1 MDYFRNESMEFKTQ
15 YNIGD
20 KLYYWSIDKV
30 KILYGE
36 ITGISFYA
44 TLNGDNIGIKL
55 DYYIRPSGNA
65 LSERV
70 PEHLMFKDRDDV
82 FDFCY
87 KLTNDL

>member
-1 MDYFRNESMEFKTQ
+1 MNFKTQ

-36 ITGISFYA
+36 VIGISLHVI
-44 TLNGDNIGIKL
+44 LNGNNIDIKL
-55 DYYIRPSGNA
+55 DYYIRPSENV

-87 KLTNDL
+87 KLTNGL

>member
-1 MDYFRNESMEFKTQ
+1 MEFKTQ

-44 TLNGDNIGIKL
+44 TLNGD
-55 DYYIRPSGNA
+55 YYIRSSGNA

-70 PEHLMFKDRDDV
+70 PEYLMFKDRNDV